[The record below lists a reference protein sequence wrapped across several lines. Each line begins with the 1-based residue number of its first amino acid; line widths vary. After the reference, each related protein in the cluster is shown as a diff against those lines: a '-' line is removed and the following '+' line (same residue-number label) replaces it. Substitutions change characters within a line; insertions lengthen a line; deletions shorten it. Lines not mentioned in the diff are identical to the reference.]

1 MMPANFKNS
10 LEFSLPKNAFYV
22 RVENENVFKQNN
34 FPNRNLMVDFIENGE
49 LVSKEIDY
57 SSTPNAYSLFNV
69 SAGLDVIK
77 NFNINLR
84 MNNIFNKNYRDYLNR
99 MRYFAPELGRNLI
112 VTLQYKF

>member
-1 MMPANFKNS
+1 
-10 LEFSLPKNAFYV
+10 
-22 RVENENVFKQNN
+22 
-34 FPNRNLMVDFIENGE
+34 MVDFIENGE